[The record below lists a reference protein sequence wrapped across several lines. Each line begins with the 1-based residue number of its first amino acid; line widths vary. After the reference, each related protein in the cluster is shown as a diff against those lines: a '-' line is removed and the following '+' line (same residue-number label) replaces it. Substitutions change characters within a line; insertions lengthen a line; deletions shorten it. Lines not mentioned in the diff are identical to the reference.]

1 MTPFQCI
8 AIAPVLAGLAFP
20 VAVAAAATDNAHR
33 IANIE
38 RGLRP
43 AQALA
48 GAPVPLSTLEGE
60 MRRLHVPGLSIA
72 VVDNGRLAWAK
83 GYGVVGPGG
92 GPVTTETLFQAA
104 SISKPVA
111 AFGAMALVQSGELDL
126 YADINTQLRSWKLPA
141 AFGGAPVSLLQLLSH
156 TGGLNVSGF
165 PGYVPGMPVPTVL
178 QVLDGAAPANTAP
191 VRMTSPPGGTWQ
203 YSGGG
208 YTVLQQVMIDVAGQ
222 PFETIMQARVLGPLG
237 MTSSHFNQ
245 PASDTNLRKAALPHD
260 SAGKPYAGG
269 PSTYPELAAAGMW
282 TTPSDLARFVMGVQ
296 ASAGGRSKVLQQQN
310 ARRMLTAV
318 RNDYALGFET
328 AGSGATASF
337 AHGGSNRGYQNY
349 LVGYVDGGRGAVVMT
364 NGDAGDEVARAT
376 MRAIASEYGW
386 PSYQTVMRA
395 AMPIDALMA
404 QQMTGKYA
412 IAGLGDFDITVQ
424 DGQPM
429 FWIKA
434 GQGERLYRE
443 SETRFF
449 VLSQQLE
456 LRFDAL
462 PGDTGQIVAGPFDV
476 RFKRV
481 P

>member
-1 MTPFQCI
+1 
-8 AIAPVLAGLAFP
+8 
-20 VAVAAAATDNAHR
+20 
-33 IANIE
+33 
-38 RGLRP
+38 
-43 AQALA
+43 
-48 GAPVPLSTLEGE
+48 
-60 MRRLHVPGLSIA
+60 
-72 VVDNGRLAWAK
+72 
-83 GYGVVGPGG
+83 
-92 GPVTTETLFQAA
+92 
-104 SISKPVA
+104 
-111 AFGAMALVQSGELDL
+111 
-126 YADINTQLRSWKLPA
+126 
-141 AFGGAPVSLLQLLSH
+141 
-156 TGGLNVSGF
+156 
-165 PGYVPGMPVPTVL
+165 
-178 QVLDGAAPANTAP
+178 
-191 VRMTSPPGGTWQ
+191 
-203 YSGGG
+203 
-208 YTVLQQVMIDVAGQ
+208 
-222 PFETIMQARVLGPLG
+222 
-237 MTSSHFNQ
+237 
-245 PASDTNLRKAALPHD
+245 LPHD

-296 ASAGGRSKVLQQQN
+296 ASAGGRSKVLQQQK

-328 AGSGATASF
+328 AGSGATTSF

-349 LVGYVDGGRGAVVMT
+349 LFGYVDGGRGAVVMT

-386 PSYQTVMRA
+386 PSYQTVLRA

-404 QQMTGKYA
+404 QQITGKYA